1 MGRVTERRRVSRIR
15 DGAVGTR
22 PDTPVATRGVGI
34 VCVCPLLAPPHQERT
49 PVEVLVRHD
58 GHPSSRR

>member
-22 PDTPVATRGVGI
+22 PDTLLATRGVGI
-34 VCVCPLLAPPHQERT
+34 VCVRPLLAPPHQERT

-58 GHPSSRR
+58 GRPSSRR